1 MTWNSKVIWSE
12 GMFLQPQHFQQQD
25 RYVEH
30 LVEGRTRPLTRFAW
44 GFTRL
49 EIDAAALALGLLQ
62 INSAAGILPDGT
74 PFDVP
79 ASDPP
84 PAALQVDPMMKD
96 EAIVLALPVRRRGTV
111 DVDTE
116 GGTQQLVRFGTA
128 ETDCV
133 DSTSSQGRGAVVQ
146 VGQLRLRL
154 LRERD
159 AVDGYCK
166 LAVAEVQERKPDNT
180 VILSRQFIAPMLA
193 VDAHPV
199 LAAMLADIHGRVHQ
213 LGEALAV
220 SLGQPGRGGIGEIA
234 EFLMLQTVNR
244 HEPRLLHMKQVATL
258 HPEELFV
265 ACLDLAGDLSIFS
278 ATGRRPHFAFE
289 YRQDDL
295 EGSFA
300 PLLSELRR
308 LLSQRPEQSAVPIE
322 LQEKRFG
329 VRVAVVND
337 PELLE
342 SASFVFAVNAQLPT
356 EALRARF
363 PTQVKVGPSE
373 RIRDLV
379 NLQLPGIPLRTLAV
393 APRQVPFHAGYAYF
407 ELERGSDLWK
417 QFQKSGNLAM
427 HVAGEFPGLE
437 MACWAIRAA

>member
-30 LVEGRTRPLTRFAW
+30 LIEGRAKPLARFAW
-44 GFTRL
+44 GYTRL
-49 EIDAAALALGLLQ
+49 EIDAAALALGLVQ
-62 INSAAGILPDGT
+62 VNRATGILPDGT

-84 PAALQVDPMMKD
+84 PPALQIDPLMKD
-96 EAIVLALPVRRRGTV
+96 EAVVLALPVRRPGTV
-111 DVDTE
+111 DVD
-116 GGTQQLVRFGTA
+116 GGDGAQQLARFNTLEA
-128 ETDCV
+128 DCV
-133 DSTSSQGRGAVVQ
+133 DTAATQGREAVVQ
-146 VGQLRLRL
+146 VGRLRLRL
-154 LRERD
+154 LRTRD

-166 LAVAEVQERKPDNT
+166 LAVAKVLERKPDNT
-180 VILSRQFIAPMLA
+180 VVLSREFIAPMLA

-199 LAAMLADIHGRVHQ
+199 LTAMLTDIHGRLHQ
-213 LGEALAV
+213 LGEALGS

-244 HEPRLLHMKQVATL
+244 YEPRFLHMKQVGQV

-265 ACLDLAGDLSIFS
+265 ACLELAGDLSIFDS
-278 ATGRRPHFAFE
+278 TSRRPHFAFE

-300 PLLSELRR
+300 PLLVHLRR
-308 LLSQRPEQSAVPIE
+308 LMSQRPEQSAVPIA

-337 PELLE
+337 HELLE
-342 SASFVFAVNAQLPT
+342 SASFVFAVNAQMPT

-417 QFQKSGNLAM
+417 QFEKSGSLAM
-427 HVAGEFPGLE
+427 HVAGDFPGLE
-437 MACWAIRAA
+437 MACWAIRAT